1 MRKITPWLWFQGD
14 AEQAAEFYTST
25 FKNSRIGNVTR
36 APDGG
41 PMPAGTVMTA
51 EFEIDGQAFVALNG
65 GPEHNF
71 TEGVSFYVDC
81 ESQEEVDYLWDRL
94 TSGGGEPGQ
103 CGWLK
108 DRFGLSWQI
117 VPREFVEM
125 MNDPDPQKSGRVVQA
140 MLKMTKLDLPELR
153 SAYAGEK

>member
-1 MRKITPWLWFQGD
+1 NTRSGSSACRSWSCTTRCTARTSVGGDERSKRMRKITPWLWFQGD

-25 FKNSRIGNVTR
+25 FKNSRIGSVTR
-36 APDGG
+36 APEGG

-81 ESQEEVDYLWDRL
+81 ESQEEVDYLWERL
-94 TSGGGEPGQ
+94 TSG
-103 CGWLK
+103 
-108 DRFGLSWQI
+108 
-117 VPREFVEM
+117 
-125 MNDPDPQKSGRVVQA
+125 
-140 MLKMTKLDLPELR
+140 
-153 SAYAGEK
+153 